1 MNKLLSVNEVF
12 GLKVGNRP
20 TLEGENGSQLGIVGM
35 ISYLSGCGISF
46 DGYEIKTENATYRI
60 LIDNGQNCCESWGY
74 FSSDDNFDDYL
85 GKDLIDVSLTDTALN
100 QQRVADSGW
109 YDGDEGGIQFV
120 DFKFS
125 DGSVLQ
131 FAVYN
136 AHNGYYGHAIYVI
149 KDEEIIHSDT
159 L

>member
-1 MNKLLSVNEVF
+1 MNRLYSVNEIYGF
-12 GLKVGNRP
+12 RLGNRP
-20 TLEGENGSQLGIVGM
+20 LLTGANGSQLGIMG
-35 ISYLSGCGISF
+35 SLNYLCGIGISF

-60 LIDNGQNCCESWGY
+60 LIENEQNCCESWGY
-74 FSSDDNFDDYL
+74 FSSDDNFDDYI
-85 GKDLIDVSLTDTALN
+85 GKELVDVSLTDTALN
-100 QQRVADSGW
+100 KEKLNDSGW

-136 AHNGYYGHAIYVI
+136 AHNGYYGHSIYVI
-149 KDEEIIHSDT
+149 KDDEIIHSDT